1 MPELPLFFAA
11 KDKLESHVKI
21 CENKDF
27 CNIVMP
33 SQATKV
39 LEFNQYQNSEKT
51 LFIIYAEL
59 EFLLEKF
66 DVCKTNPKISSTTKV
81 KEHTP
86 SGLSMSTISI
96 GIENKNDVY
105 RGKYCMKKDL

>member
-1 MPELPLFFAA
+1 M
-11 KDKLESHVKI
+11 S
-21 CENKDF
+21 
-27 CNIVMP
+27 
-33 SQATKV
+33 
-39 LEFNQYQNSEKT
+39 
-51 LFIIYAEL
+51 
-59 EFLLEKF
+59 EKF

-105 RGKYCMKKDL
+105 RGKYCMKKDLWIFKRAGNEDNSF